1 MKNIA
6 INSSKALAAALLVGS
21 MTACD
26 DYLEQTASSSMDG
39 NNIFSSY
46 EMAEGT
52 IANIYVEFG
61 EQNYRARS
69 IWYGYNTDIEFYNS
83 SDDGNG
89 KADLATYNASVG
101 NDQMNTS
108 TGTDLWAK
116 IYAAIERANLA
127 IEGLQEYADLSDDDM
142 KQLLGEAMTLR
153 ALHYVDLINMWGDV
167 PARFESLNTETMYPA
182 REDRDVI
189 YKQIISDL
197 QEAEDLCAWP
207 NELTATSTVERVNK
221 VFVKGLL
228 ARVCMQAAGYSQR
241 SDQTNRLSDDP
252 ELSKDVLY
260 PIALQACT
268 DIMDQEGKYVALKS
282 NFEDI
287 FNENG
292 ISGDVVSVG
301 SESIFEIGY
310 SNSPA
315 RGRIMYTFGINH
327 NTPDDIKTMLQGSS
341 VGPMPSFY
349 FDYSVKDIR
358 RDITCCPYYWN
369 KGVKELRSSD
379 SWSFGK
385 LRYEWTTR
393 TIASGNDDGINKLYM
408 RYADVVLM
416 RAELENEL
424 NGPSAAA
431 EYLKK
436 VRSRAFS
443 SEDQA
448 TEVDDYV
455 AAASASKDAMFNA
468 IVDERAFEFAGE
480 LIRKADL
487 IRWGMLKSKMDESK
501 AKMQALANLEDYDE
515 DHPYS
520 QLSGRVFYA
529 MSTFE
534 DNSVFNYSI
543 ADAEISFYGLN
554 YGESAEN
561 VPDGYTENT
570 NSSGEASTWIKSTSF
585 DDVIDYVYVRDPD
598 VYQYWPIFTVNLNDN
613 ASLENYS
620 WY

>member
-6 INSSKALAAALLVGS
+6 INSFKTLAVAFLLGS
-21 MTACD
+21 VTACD
-26 DYLEQTASSSMDG
+26 DYLEQSSESSMDG

-52 IANIYVEFG
+52 IANIYQEFG

-83 SDDGNG
+83 SDSGDG

-127 IEGLQEYADLSDDDM
+127 IEGIQEYGDLTDSDM
-142 KQLLGEAMTLR
+142 QQLLGEALTLR

-167 PARFESLNTETMYPA
+167 PARFEPLDTETMYPE

-189 YKQIISDL
+189 YKQIIADL
-197 QEAEDLCAWP
+197 QQAEDLCAWP
-207 NELTATSTVERVNK
+207 NETSATSTVERINK
-221 VFVKGLL
+221 AFVKGFL
-228 ARVCMQAAGYSQR
+228 ARVCMQAAGYAQR
-241 SDQTNRLSDDP
+241 SDNSNRLSTDS

-260 PIALQACT
+260 PIALQACK
-268 DIMDQEGKYVALKS
+268 DVMDQEGTYVELKS
-282 NFEDI
+282 DFEDI

-292 ISGDVVSVG
+292 ISGDVIDAG
-301 SESIFEIGY
+301 SESLFEIGY

-315 RGRIMYTFGINH
+315 RGRIMYTFGMKH
-327 NTPDDIKTMLQGSS
+327 NSEDAITTMKQGSQ

-349 FDYSVKDIR
+349 FDYSVKDKR
-358 RDITCCPYYWN
+358 RDVTCCPYYWN
-369 KGVKELRSSD
+369 KGVKELRAPD

-393 TIASGNDDGINKLYM
+393 TIVSGNDEGINRLYM

-424 NGPSAAA
+424 NGPSSAAP
-431 EYLKK
+431 YLTKI
-436 VRSRAFS
+436 RNRAFNSTDRS
-443 SEDQA
+443 SEVTA
-448 TEVDDYV
+448 YV
-455 AAASASKDAMFNA
+455 TAASASKDAMFNA
-468 IVDERAFEFAGE
+468 IVDERAYEFAGE
-480 LIRKADL
+480 WVRKADL
-487 IRWGMLKSKMDESK
+487 IRWGMLKEKMDESK
-501 AKMQALANLEDYDE
+501 EKMEALANLTDYDS

-520 QLSGRVFYA
+520 QLSGHLYYY
-529 MSTFE
+529 MSGFTE
-534 DNSVFNYSI
+534 NGYSI
-543 ADAEISFYGLN
+543 AGAEINLYGLN
-554 YGESAEN
+554 YGETDLD
-561 VPDGYTENT
+561 PDGYEEYT

-613 ASLENYS
+613 PNLENYS